1 MKEYKIGDTVWTR
14 KRGKGRIVNF
24 WIESTGYRPWLVRFE
39 GMSRDVAPKA
49 ENLYPSEAAMNADQM
64 KREAFDFAEWFK
76 LVIDKACKPIP
87 PRPPFASG
95 GIVHDPHLRGSD
107 FMFKPDPIQPKFKV
121 GDAVY
126 YKGKKYTIRERYWSG
141 EKWKYNMTK
150 PIDAESGNLLIGMN
164 ESDLRLWKETVLTH
178 CLQVTGEW
186 RPTDKIRFFNTEKYD
201 ILNYVGTVEEEDR
214 FIGYKKSQ
222 PNHPYFFR
230 GIKGDDI

>member
-14 KRGKGRIVNF
+14 KRGKGTITDH
-24 WIESTGYRPWLVRFE
+24 SHYTAQDRPWRVHFE
-39 GMSRDVAPKA
+39 SCVGFYSPKA

-76 LVIDKACKPIP
+76 LVIDKASKPKP

-178 CLQVTGEW
+178 CLQIDGKTWYESDWEV
-186 RPTDKIRFFNTEKYD
+186 
-201 ILNYVGTVEEEDR
+201 L
-214 FIGYKKSQ
+214 GYKSIKYLGNIVKHDTFLVESHGG
-222 PNHPYFFR
+222 NLNLFR

>member
-14 KRGKGRIVNF
+14 KRGKGTITDH
-24 WIESTGYRPWLVRFE
+24 SHYTAQDRPWRVHFE
-39 GMSRDVAPKA
+39 SCVGFYSPKA
-49 ENLYPSEAAMNADQM
+49 ENLYPSEAEYKKAQFLKG
-64 KREAFDFAEWFK
+64 KRTVTIDFSCLE
-76 LVIDKACKPIP
+76 PYP
-87 PRPPFASG
+87 SG
-95 GIVHDPHLRGSD
+95 W
-107 FMFKPDPIQPKFKV
+107 MTTDPIQPKFKV

>member
-1 MKEYKIGDTVWTR
+1 MDLAYPFKHKPRDINQTKSTMNKYKIGDTVWTR
-14 KRGKGRIVNF
+14 KRGKGRIVGIH
-24 WIESTGYRPWLVRFE
+24 IEHTGYRPWLVIFE
-39 GMSRDVAPKA
+39 GMSRDVTPKA
-49 ENLYPSEAAMNADQM
+49 YNLYPSEAAMEQAIQDKFIRANPILCGWN
-64 KREAFDFAEWFK
+64 KAFTCGLFD
-76 LVIDKACKPIP
+76 I
-87 PRPPFASG
+87 
-95 GIVHDPHLRGSD
+95 
-107 FMFKPDPIQPKFKV
+107 KPDPIQPKFKV